1 MNKEQEYIKFWA
13 SIIDKLN
20 EIEKDYNNLSDEN
33 KHRVDSLKDT
43 ILHMHTYVDVIQ
55 ILHEQIKWKAL
66 IEKHF
71 VLRGKLWKH
80 VQ

>member
-55 ILHEQIKWKAL
+55 ILHEQIK
-66 IEKHF
+66 
-71 VLRGKLWKH
+71 
-80 VQ
+80 